1 MNDIDKKTAE
11 QNVDGEQW
19 CDQVNQLADQ
29 VKMLALN
36 LAINLAKSKNEIEDL
51 TVLEPEFTKLVNGS
65 VEIVKEVT
73 MILKAFKNEEKLV
86 YSANDSGRNFERI
99 EMSLNE
105 ILTLSKNVQESIS
118 EIKKRNEQMDKI

>member
-1 MNDIDKKTAE
+1 MNEIDKKTID

-73 MILKAFKNEEKLV
+73 MILKA
-86 YSANDSGRNFERI
+86 
-99 EMSLNE
+99 
-105 ILTLSKNVQESIS
+105 
-118 EIKKRNEQMDKI
+118 